1 DEANAINESWMFL
14 TFTSDLSP
22 YLTDSA
28 ASRFLIGIIPASR
41 YLIDPDS
48 GTNLTL
54 QAACYHITQ
63 SFNRLS
69 QQGVMNLRAF
79 VTGFKG
85 DWKGIKQ
92 VLNFRLESMDYAC
105 TNLDDSAPFWRTL
118 YTDEPWTIAPAY
130 SGLKGYDLRM
140 VMPDILHVWHLGVG
154 RDLAGSAIVFMIKET
169 DIFQGANQ
177 QERLHSAT
185 MSLKRFAR
193 SQKLPLKLHKLSK
206 TKLGWTGKTFPE
218 LKSSGYDT
226 YVTLKWVLQLSHV
239 FSDALPNSLCSCL
252 WTADHVISL
261 LTNGGRYLS
270 EEEQENKEVFGM
282 VFLREYMALAN
293 LALSQRPKNES
304 AAVAAD

>member
-1 DEANAINESWMFL
+1 
-14 TFTSDLSP
+14 
-22 YLTDSA
+22 
-28 ASRFLIGIIPASR
+28 
-41 YLIDPDS
+41 
-48 GTNLTL
+48 
-54 QAACYHITQ
+54 
-63 SFNRLS
+63 
-69 QQGVMNLRAF
+69 
-79 VTGFKG
+79 
-85 DWKGIKQ
+85 
-92 VLNFRLESMDYAC
+92 MDYAF
-105 TNLDDSAPFWRTL
+105 TNLDDSALFWRTL

-130 SGLKGYDLRM
+130 SGLKGYDSRM

-185 MSLKRFAR
+185 MSLKQFAR

-206 TKLGWTGKTFPE
+206 AKLGWTGKTFPE

-226 YVTLKWVLQLSHV
+226 YVTLKWLLQLSHV

-293 LALSQRPKNES
+293 LALRQRKRLYRLRPKFHILHHMVKFKPQSLLNP
-304 AAVAAD
+304 AAFSTWVDEDCNKRLMRVLRQTDPRTSCKRLLQRYLLRVPGTFLKKHKAEK